1 MRPKDNPKLSCW
13 ALHPLT
19 SVLIRDRGDIQ
30 AKGEEPWD
38 QHRRV
43 KRLQPVEGEEGACLV
58 HLDMGQLPAAAL
70 PSPISAEGRM
80 EGL

>member
-1 MRPKDNPKLSCW
+1 M
-13 ALHPLT
+13 
-19 SVLIRDRGDIQ
+19 
-30 AKGEEPWD
+30 D

-58 HLDMGQLPAAAL
+58 PLDMGQLPAAAL